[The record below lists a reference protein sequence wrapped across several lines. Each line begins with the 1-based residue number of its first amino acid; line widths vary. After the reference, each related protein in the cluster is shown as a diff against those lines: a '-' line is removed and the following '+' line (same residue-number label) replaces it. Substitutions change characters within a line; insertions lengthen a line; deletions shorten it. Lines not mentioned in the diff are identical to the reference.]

1 MVKKSRVL
9 KQMLMVAGGMRAAA
23 RTVKRSRRR
32 VPFLQHRAG
41 RGNFWSG
48 FAVGAATV
56 VGGSVFAMRLQRGGS
71 SRILRLEKSI
81 QIASSVHDV
90 WETWSDLHALSAMS
104 DSIRQVRAFG
114 DRSRW
119 TADVN
124 GVPVEWE
131 AEITQVAPYQ
141 AIGWKSVTGP
151 KHSGRVTFSQI
162 GNDTLVHV
170 RMNYAPPVR
179 LLRRFL
185 APFSG
190 DLEGYVEKVLREVKA
205 GLESRGSSGNNV
217 LNEAQA
223 TGTYGPGP
231 ELLTDKQ
238 NTRFGGPTTPME
250 STRPPRA
257 KS

>member
-1 MVKKSRVL
+1 MKKSRVL

-23 RTVKRSRRR
+23 RTVQRSRRR
-32 VPFLQHRAG
+32 VPFMQPRAS
-41 RGNFWSG
+41 RWNFWSG
-48 FAVGAATV
+48 FAMGAATV
-56 VGGSVFAMRLQRGGS
+56 VGGSMLATRLQRGGS

-90 WETWSDLHALSAMS
+90 WETWNDLEALSAMS
-104 DSIRQVRAFG
+104 DSIRQVRTFG

-131 AEITQVAPYQ
+131 AEITQIAPYQ

-151 KHSGRVTFSQI
+151 QHSGRVTFSQI

-170 RMNYAPPVR
+170 QMNYAPPVR

-205 GLESRGSSGNNV
+205 GLESRGGSRRNG
-217 LNEAQA
+217 LNEVQA

-238 NTRFGGPTTPME
+238 NTRFGGPPMPME